1 MNTKDQILTVIEGLN
16 NTLKVCSDA
25 VQDKERGYPFATGYF
40 RSTVESTV
48 KSLETIMQELE

>member
-16 NTLKVCSDA
+16 DALKVCADA
-25 VQDKERGYPFATGYF
+25 VQDKEMGYPFATGYS
-40 RSTVESTV
+40 RATMESTV

>member
-25 VQDKERGYPFATGYF
+25 VKDKERGYPFATGYF
-40 RSTVESTV
+40 RATVESTV

>member
-16 NTLKVCSDA
+16 DALKVCADA
-25 VQDKERGYPFATGYF
+25 VQDKERGYPFATGYS
-40 RSTVESTV
+40 RATMEYTV